1 MYEEP
6 LADINS
12 PVRIW
17 NMVHAGLPFFQTVLL
32 NNKGC
37 AMSKVIFVVF
47 GEDFFL
53 GGEPGQIKL
62 WEIRNN
68 QYIDIRIVNT
78 MRPDQ
83 QSPRRII
90 CCLDI
95 YPCSLPTYQISTP
108 TRGKIVRS
116 G

>member
-1 MYEEP
+1 
-6 LADINS
+6 
-12 PVRIW
+12 
-17 NMVHAGLPFFQTVLL
+17 
-32 NNKGC
+32 
-37 AMSKVIFVVF
+37 MSKVIFVVF

-95 YPCSLPTYQISTP
+95 YPCSLLAYQISTSN
-108 TRGKIVRS
+108 TREDRQIRVVIECLGYR
-116 G
+116 